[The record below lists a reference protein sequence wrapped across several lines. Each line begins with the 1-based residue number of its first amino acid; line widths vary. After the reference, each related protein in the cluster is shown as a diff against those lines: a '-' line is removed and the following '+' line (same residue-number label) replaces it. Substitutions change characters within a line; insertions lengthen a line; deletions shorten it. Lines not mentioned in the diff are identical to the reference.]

1 MWRLAEVQR
10 LTKRRVAG
18 LMSGTSMDG
27 IDVCLCEI
35 QTHPWQCRWL
45 TAQTIPYPDAL
56 RSSLSSLLHTQAD
69 LAQIARWHRQIGEAF
84 RDALAQVLADFPTEL
99 HLIGSHGQTVYHE
112 HQCMTLQLGEAAFL
126 AAEFGCPVVSDF
138 RIHDVAVGGSGAPL
152 VPYVDARLF
161 GHLQRPILAVNLGGI
176 ANVTLVAQ
184 GQAVMAFDCGPAN
197 MVLDELA
204 HLFSQG
210 QVRVDRD
217 GAWAAQG
224 QVRPEW
230 LHELMAHP
238 FVHQKPPKSAGRE
251 QFGSPFAQALV
262 HRIHPNSP
270 DAWYDLL
277 ATVTRFTATAIF
289 YQYKRWIQ
297 PEQPVTEVIVSG
309 GGVHNPVLLRELA
322 QVFHPIPVSTSAA
335 YGVDPDSKE
344 ALAFAILASERID
357 GRSTHI
363 PAVTG
368 AKRPVLLGKITEL

>member
-45 TAQTIPYPDAL
+45 TAQTIPYPESL
-56 RSSLSSLLHTQAD
+56 RSSLLHAQAN
-69 LAQIARWHRQIGEAF
+69 LAQMAHWHRQIGEAF
-84 RDALAQVLADFPTEL
+84 RDALAQVLANFPTEL

-112 HQCMTLQLGEAAFL
+112 QQHMTWQLGEAAFL

-161 GHLQRPILAVNLGGI
+161 GHLQRPVLAVNLGGI

-184 GQAVMAFDCGPAN
+184 GQEVMAFDCGPAN

-224 QVRPEW
+224 RVRPEW
-230 LHELMAHP
+230 LHALMAHP

-251 QFGSPFAQALV
+251 QFGSRFVQAF
-262 HRIHPNSP
+262 IHHTQPSSP
-270 DAWYDLL
+270 VAWYDLF

-322 QVFHPIPVSTSAA
+322 QVFHPIPVSTSAM

-357 GRSTHI
+357 GQSTNI

>member
-1 MWRLAEVQR
+1 MWRLTEVQQ

-45 TAQTIPYPDAL
+45 KAQTLPYPESL
-56 RSSLSSLLHTQAD
+56 RYSLVQTQAD

-84 RDALAQVLADFPTEL
+84 RDALAKVLVDFPTEL

-112 HQCMTLQLGEAAFL
+112 HQNMTLQLGEVAFL
-126 AAEFGCPVVSDF
+126 AEEFGCPVVSDF

-152 VPYVDARLF
+152 IPYVDAQLF
-161 GHLQRPILAVNLGGI
+161 GHLQRPILALNLGGI
-176 ANVTLVAQ
+176 ANVTLVAY

-204 HLFSQG
+204 NLFSRG
-210 QVRVDRD
+210 QMRVDHD
-217 GAWAAQG
+217 GVWAAQG
-224 QVRPEW
+224 QVRPDW
-230 LHELMAHP
+230 LDDLMAHP

-251 QFGSPFAQALV
+251 QFGSPFVQELIN
-262 HRIHPNSP
+262 HTNPGS
-270 DAWYDLL
+270 DYSWYDLF
-277 ATVTRFTATAIF
+277 ATVTRFTAMAIF
-289 YQYKRWIQ
+289 YHYERWIQ

-309 GGVHNPVLLRELA
+309 GGVHNPVLMRELT
-322 QVFHPIPVSTSAA
+322 QVFHPIPVSMSAN
-335 YGVDPDSKE
+335 YGVNPDSKE

-357 GRSTHI
+357 HKPTNI